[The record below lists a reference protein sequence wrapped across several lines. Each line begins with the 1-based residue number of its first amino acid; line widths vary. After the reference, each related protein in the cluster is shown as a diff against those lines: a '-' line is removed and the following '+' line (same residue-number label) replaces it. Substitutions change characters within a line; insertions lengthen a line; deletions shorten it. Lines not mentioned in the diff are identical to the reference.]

1 MNAVPFTKMH
11 GLGNDFVVV
20 DARKQPF
27 AVSATQVRAIADR
40 RLGVGCDQLI
50 VIEPSTSADAFLRI
64 RNADGGEVEACGNAA
79 RCIGAVLMAEKKAD
93 HVTLETRAGAL
104 EARAVL
110 GGVAVDMGPARLDW
124 KDIPLSRAMDTAHVD
139 LSIETASGEVL
150 ADPVCVSM
158 GNPHAVFFV
167 RNPQRYDLATLGPR
181 LEHDALFPERA
192 NITLVEVLARNH
204 AVMRT
209 WERGAGLTLACG
221 TAACATLVAAHRRGL
236 MDRKA
241 RLTLP
246 GGDLEIEW
254 RRDNHVVMAGPVATS
269 FAGTLDLARLM
280 GVAA

>member
-1 MNAVPFTKMH
+1 MNAVSFTKMH
-11 GLGNDFVVV
+11 GLGNDFVVI
-20 DARKQPF
+20 DARTQPLALS
-27 AVSATQVRAIADR
+27 AVQARAIADR

-50 VIEPSTSADAFLRI
+50 VIEPSASADAFLRI
-64 RNADGGEVEACGNAA
+64 LNADGGEVSACGNAS
-79 RCIGAVLMAEKKAD
+79 RCIGAVLMAEKNAD

-104 EARAVL
+104 EARQAAN
-110 GGVAVDMGPARLDW
+110 GVAVDMGPARLGW
-124 KDIPLSRAMDTAHVD
+124 QEIPLAREMDTAHVELGID
-139 LSIETASGEVL
+139 TASGERL
-150 ADPVCVSM
+150 SDPVCVSM

-167 RNPQRYDLATLGPR
+167 RNPQRYDLATIGPV

-192 NITLVEVLARNH
+192 NITLVEVLARDR

-254 RRDNHVVMAGPVATS
+254 RHDGHVIMSGPVATS
-269 FAGTLDLARLM
+269 FAGFFDLAQLM
-280 GVAA
+280 ARA

>member
-20 DARKQPF
+20 DARTQPF
-27 AVSATQVRAIADR
+27 AVTAAQARAIADR

-50 VIEPSTSADAFLRI
+50 VIEKSASADAFLRI
-64 RNADGGEVEACGNAA
+64 LNADGSEVEACGNAS

-104 EARAVL
+104 EARAASN
-110 GGVAVDMGPARLDW
+110 GVAVDMGPARLDW
-124 KDIPLSRAMDTAHVD
+124 KDIPLSRAMDTAHVN
-139 LSIETASGEVL
+139 LSIDAGNGLRL

-158 GNPHAVFFV
+158 GNPHAIFFV
-167 RNPQRYDLATLGPR
+167 RDPYAYDLATLGPK

-192 NITLVEVLARNH
+192 NITLVDVLSRDR

-221 TAACATLVAAHRRGL
+221 TGACATLVAAHRRGL
-236 MDRKA
+236 MDRKG

-254 RRDNHVVMAGPVATS
+254 RGDNHVIMAGPVATS
-269 FAGTLDLARLM
+269 FAGTLDLARLT

>member
-1 MNAVPFTKMH
+1 MNAVTFTKMH
-11 GLGNDFVVV
+11 GLGNDFVVI
-20 DARKQPF
+20 DARRQPL
-27 AVSATQVRAIADR
+27 ALSAAQARAIADR

-50 VIEPSTSADAFLRI
+50 VIEPSASADAFLRI
-64 RNADGGEVEACGNAA
+64 LNADGGEVSACGNAS

-104 EARAVL
+104 EARLAAN
-110 GGVAVDMGPARLDW
+110 GVAVDMGPARLGW
-124 KDIPLSRAMDTAHVD
+124 QEIPLAREMDTAHVE
-139 LSIETASGEVL
+139 LSIDTTSGERL
-150 ADPVCVSM
+150 SDPVCVSM

-167 RNPQRYDLATLGPR
+167 RNPQRYDLATLGPV

-192 NITLVEVLARNH
+192 NITLVEVLARDR

-254 RRDNHVVMAGPVATS
+254 RHDGHVIMAGPVATS
-269 FAGTLDLARLM
+269 FAGSFDLAQLM
-280 GVAA
+280 ARA

>member
-11 GLGNDFVVV
+11 GLGNDFVVI
-20 DARKQPF
+20 DARRQPL
-27 AVSATQVRAIADR
+27 ALSAAQARAIADR

-50 VIEPSTSADAFLRI
+50 VIEPSASADAFLRI
-64 RNADGGEVEACGNAA
+64 LNADGGEVSACGNAS

-104 EARAVL
+104 EARLASN
-110 GGVAVDMGPARLDW
+110 GVAVDMGPARLGW
-124 KDIPLSRAMDTAHVD
+124 QEIPLAREMDTAHVELGID
-139 LSIETASGEVL
+139 TTSGERL
-150 ADPVCVSM
+150 SDPVCVSM

-167 RNPQRYDLATLGPR
+167 RNPQRYDLATLGPV
-181 LEHDALFPERA
+181 LEQDALFPERA
-192 NITLVEVLARNH
+192 NITLVEVLARDR

-254 RRDNHVVMAGPVATS
+254 RHDGHVIMAGPVATS
-269 FAGTLDLARLM
+269 FAGSFDLAQLM
-280 GVAA
+280 GRA

>member
-20 DARKQPF
+20 DARRQPF
-27 AVSATQVRAIADR
+27 AVTAAEARAIADR
-40 RLGVGCDQLI
+40 RWGVGCDQLI
-50 VIEPSTSADAFLRI
+50 VIEPSQKADAFLRI
-64 RNADGGEVEACGNAA
+64 LNADGGEVSACGNAS

-104 EARAVL
+104 EARKSAN
-110 GGVAVDMGPARLDW
+110 GVAVDMGPARLDW

-139 LSIETASGEVL
+139 LSLDAGNGQML
-150 ADPVCVSM
+150 RDPVCVSM
-158 GNPHAVFFV
+158 GNPHAIFFV
-167 RNPQRYDLATLGPR
+167 RDPYAYDLGVLGPK
-181 LEHDALFPERA
+181 LEHDPLFPERA
-192 NITLVEVLARNH
+192 NITLVDVVARDH

-236 MDRKA
+236 MDRKG

-246 GGDLEIEW
+246 GGELQIEW
-254 RRDNHVVMAGPVATS
+254 RGDNHVVMAGPVATS
-269 FAGTLDLARLM
+269 FAGTLDVARLM
-280 GVAA
+280 GAAA

>member
-20 DARKQPF
+20 DARTRPF
-27 AVSATQVRAIADR
+27 AVTAAQARAIADR

-50 VIEPSTSADAFLRI
+50 VIEKSASADAFLRI
-64 RNADGGEVEACGNAA
+64 LNADGGEVEACGNAS
-79 RCIGAVLMAEKKAD
+79 RCIGAVLMAEKKTD

-104 EARAVL
+104 EARAASN
-110 GGVAVDMGPARLDW
+110 GVAVDMGPARLDW
-124 KDIPLSRAMDTAHVD
+124 KDIPLARAMDTAHVD
-139 LSIETASGEVL
+139 LSIDAGNGLRL

-158 GNPHAVFFV
+158 GNPHAIFFV
-167 RNPQRYDLATLGPR
+167 RDPHAYDLATLGPK

-192 NITLVEVLARNH
+192 NITLVDVLSRDR

-221 TAACATLVAAHRRGL
+221 TGACATLVAAHRRGL
-236 MDRKA
+236 MDRKG

-254 RRDNHVVMAGPVATS
+254 RGDNHVIMAGPVATS
-269 FAGTLDLARLM
+269 FAGTLDLARLT

>member
-20 DARKQPF
+20 DARTHPF
-27 AVSATQVRAIADR
+27 AVTAAQARAIADR

-50 VIEPSTSADAFLRI
+50 VIEKSASADAFLRI
-64 RNADGGEVEACGNAA
+64 LNADGGEVEACGNAS
-79 RCIGAVLMAEKKAD
+79 RCIGAVLMAEKQAD

-104 EARAVL
+104 EARAAAN
-110 GGVAVDMGPARLDW
+110 GVAVDMGPARLDW

-139 LSIETASGEVL
+139 LSIDAGNGLRL

-158 GNPHAVFFV
+158 GNPHAIFFV
-167 RNPQRYDLATLGPR
+167 RDPYAYDLATLGPK

-192 NITLVEVLARNH
+192 NITLVDVLSRDR

-221 TAACATLVAAHRRGL
+221 TGACATLVAAHRRGL
-236 MDRKA
+236 MDRKG

-254 RRDNHVVMAGPVATS
+254 RGDNHVIMAGPVATS
-269 FAGTLDLARLM
+269 FAGTLDLARLT